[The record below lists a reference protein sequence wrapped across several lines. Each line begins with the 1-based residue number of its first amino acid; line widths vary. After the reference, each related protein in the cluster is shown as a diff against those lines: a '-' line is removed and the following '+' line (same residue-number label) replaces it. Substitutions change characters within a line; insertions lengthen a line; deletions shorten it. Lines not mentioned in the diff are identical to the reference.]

1 MPRCNF
7 RLHVGAI
14 RAGDDEFM
22 IGRLTG
28 ILLEKQPPQ
37 LLLDV
42 NGVGYEVE
50 APMSTFYQLPAVGDK
65 VTLHTHL
72 IVREDAQLLC
82 GFATPVER
90 QLFRHLIKVNSVGA
104 KLALS
109 ILSGI
114 SAAEFARCVQEK
126 DSAALTRLPGV
137 GKKTAERL
145 IIEMHDRLDDLPAEL
160 LPVTPESTTRV
171 AQASSA
177 ERDALSALVALG
189 YKPQEASRLLQHVDT
204 DGLESEVI
212 IRLALKAAVS

>member
-1 MPRCNF
+1 
-7 RLHVGAI
+7 
-14 RAGDDEFM
+14 M

-37 LLLDV
+37 LLVDV

-50 APMSTFYQLPAVGDK
+50 APMSTFYQLPAIGDK

-114 SAAEFARCVQEK
+114 SASEFARYVQEK

-145 IIEMHDRLDDLPAEL
+145 IIEMRDRLDDLPVEL
-160 LPVTPESTTRV
+160 LPSVAASATSV
-171 AQASSA
+171 AQTTSA
-177 ERDALSALVALG
+177 ERDAMSALVALG
-189 YKPQEASRLLQHVDT
+189 YKPQEASRLLQHVDSE
-204 DGLESEVI
+204 GLESEAI

>member
-1 MPRCNF
+1 
-7 RLHVGAI
+7 
-14 RAGDDEFM
+14 M

-37 LLLDV
+37 LLVEV

-50 APMSTFYQLPAVGDK
+50 APMSTFYQLPAAGEH

-72 IVREDAQLLC
+72 IVREDAHVLC
-82 GFATPVER
+82 GFATTQER
-90 QLFRHLIKVNSVGA
+90 QLFRHLIKVNGVGA
-104 KLALS
+104 RLALT

-114 SAAEFARCVQEK
+114 SASEFARTVQQK
-126 DSAALTRLPGV
+126 DAAALTHLPGV

-145 IIEMHDRLDDLPAEL
+145 IIEMRDRLDDLPAA
-160 LPVTPESTTRV
+160 LPPDTETADSGPLQSD
-171 AQASSA
+171 SA

-189 YKPQEASRLLQHVDT
+189 YKPQEASRLLQHVAT
-204 DGLESEVI
+204 EGLGSEDI

>member
-1 MPRCNF
+1 
-7 RLHVGAI
+7 
-14 RAGDDEFM
+14 M

-28 ILLEKQPPQ
+28 ILLDKQPPQ

-50 APMSTFYQLPAVGDK
+50 APMSTFYQLPAVGEK

-72 IVREDAQLLC
+72 IVREDAHVLC
-82 GFATPVER
+82 GFATPAER
-90 QLFRHLIKVNSVGA
+90 QLFRHLIKVNGVGA
-104 KLALS
+104 KLALT

-114 SAAEFARCVQEK
+114 SAGEFARCVQQK
-126 DSAALTRLPGV
+126 DATALTRLPGV

-145 IIEMHDRLDDLPAEL
+145 IIEMRDRLEDFPIEL
-160 LPVTPESTTRV
+160 LPTETADSVESSPTG
-171 AQASSA
+171 SA

-204 DGLESEVI
+204 KGLESEAI
-212 IRLALKAAVS
+212 IRLALKAAAG